1 METLLDSLQR
11 QQAQIE
17 DKEAF
22 ADMVMERIER
32 VEDYIP
38 RHYRGTTLRTYPG
51 LTATPLRTY
60 PGLTATPLKRGWGRL
75 MQQNNS
81 QFSIFN
87 FQFAT
92 RVAASVAL
100 VVLVGF
106 FVTLRTQPAISLGL
120 QASDLH
126 NLDKYRID
134 LSQIPTDGTSRDMY
148 RCYQKA
154 KREQTFYHY
163 ELINYSH
170 ENM

>member
-1 METLLDSLQR
+1 MNKMETLLDSLQR

-17 DKEAF
+17 DQEAF
-22 ADMVMERIER
+22 TDMVMERIER

-51 LTATPLRTY
+51 LTATPL
-60 PGLTATPLKRGWGRL
+60 KRGRL

-87 FQFAT
+87 FQFAA

-100 VVLVGF
+100 VVLVVF

-148 RCYQKA
+148 RRYQEA
-154 KREQTFYHY
+154 KREQTFYHN

>member
-51 LTATPLRTY
+51 LTATPL
-60 PGLTATPLKRGWGRL
+60 KRGRL

>member
-17 DKEAF
+17 DQEAF
-22 ADMVMERIER
+22 TDMVMERIER

-51 LTATPLRTY
+51 LTATPL
-60 PGLTATPLKRGWGRL
+60 KRGRL

>member
-1 METLLDSLQR
+1 MNKMDTLLDSLQR

-22 ADMVMERIER
+22 ADRVMERIEG
-32 VEDYIP
+32 VDDYIP
-38 RHYRGTTLRTYPG
+38 RHYRG
-51 LTATPLRTY
+51 TPLRTY
-60 PGLTATPLKRGWGRL
+60 PGLTATPLKRGRGRL
-75 MQQNNS
+75 AQQHDF

-87 FQFAT
+87 FQFAA

-106 FVTLRTQPAISLGL
+106 FVTLRTQPAVSSELL
-120 QASDLH
+120 ASNLH
-126 NLDKYRID
+126 NIEKYRID

-148 RCYQKA
+148 RRYQEA
-154 KREQTFYHY
+154 KREQTFYHN

-170 ENM
+170 ENI